1 MRDQQQ
7 LCSPEKSKRG
17 RFYGSTSP
25 TVTAESLWQ
34 ASYDSKITG
43 MTRPDPESVR
53 RRTAVHFHPPEF
65 DQRLAARRYCAA
77 ASGAKTAT
85 TSTDQ
90 ISV

>member
-7 LCSPEKSKRG
+7 LCSPEKSKCG
-17 RFYGSTSP
+17 QFYDSTSP

-34 ASYDSKITG
+34 ARYDSRITG
-43 MTRPDPESVR
+43 MTKSDPESVR
-53 RRTAVHFHPPEF
+53 RRTAVHFHTPEF